1 MSNKP
6 KRSARSEKRELV
18 DAEGPITTRAELKQ
32 VEERVA
38 IGANVVYEAIR
49 REGDDELRRPAQ
61 ALAWSGLA
69 AGLSMGF
76 SFVAE
81 ALLMAHLPDRPWR
94 PLISRTGYSL
104 GFLIVVLGRQQ
115 LFTENTL
122 TGILPLLLRKE
133 ATMLARVGKLWGI
146 VLLTNLLGTYF
157 FALTIG
163 RTGMFAPEVRAAFLA
178 IGQTHMGLSF
188 GVVLVRAIFAGW
200 LIALMVWLL
209 PGAESARVAIIIIIT
224 YVIGLGEFSHVIAGS
239 TTVLYLVVVKA
250 APWSA
255 YLGGFFLP
263 SLLGNIIGGV
273 SLVAALGH
281 AQVVGGKE
289 G

>member
-1 MSNKP
+1 MDENP
-6 KRSARSEKRELV
+6 QLEGPV
-18 DAEGPITTRAELKQ
+18 AEGTITTEVEEKQ

-38 IGANVVYEAIR
+38 IGAHVVYETIR
-49 REGDDELRRPAQ
+49 REGEEELARPAA

-81 ALLMAHLPDRPWR
+81 ALIRNRLPERPWAR
-94 PLISRTGYSL
+94 LVSSLGYSV

-122 TGILPLLLRKE
+122 TVILPFLLGKKLTVLLRV
-133 ATMLARVGKLWGI
+133 LRLWAI
-146 VLLTNLLGTYF
+146 VLAANLVGTFAFAFCVAHIAIFDRSVQQTLTEIGAAHLGT
-157 FALTIG
+157 
-163 RTGMFAPEVRAAFLA
+163 
-178 IGQTHMGLSF
+178 SF
-188 GVVLVRAIFAGW
+188 GIVLVRAIFAGW

-209 PGAESARVAIIIIIT
+209 PAAEHSRLSIVIIVT
-224 YVIGLGEFSHVIAGS
+224 YLVGLGGFNHIIAGS
-239 TTVLYLVVVKA
+239 TTMFFLVTIKYIS
-250 APWSA
+250 WSA
-255 YLGGFFLP
+255 YAVHFFIP
-263 SLLGNIIGGV
+263 TLLGNIMGGV

-289 G
+289 T

>member
-6 KRSARSEKRELV
+6 ERSARSEKRELV

-94 PLISRTGYSL
+94 PLISRAGYSL
-104 GFLIVVLGRQQ
+104 GF
-115 LFTENTL
+115 
-122 TGILPLLLRKE
+122 
-133 ATMLARVGKLWGI
+133 
-146 VLLTNLLGTYF
+146 
-157 FALTIG
+157 
-163 RTGMFAPEVRAAFLA
+163 
-178 IGQTHMGLSF
+178 
-188 GVVLVRAIFAGW
+188 
-200 LIALMVWLL
+200 
-209 PGAESARVAIIIIIT
+209 
-224 YVIGLGEFSHVIAGS
+224 
-239 TTVLYLVVVKA
+239 
-250 APWSA
+250 
-255 YLGGFFLP
+255 
-263 SLLGNIIGGV
+263 
-273 SLVAALGH
+273 
-281 AQVVGGKE
+281 
-289 G
+289 